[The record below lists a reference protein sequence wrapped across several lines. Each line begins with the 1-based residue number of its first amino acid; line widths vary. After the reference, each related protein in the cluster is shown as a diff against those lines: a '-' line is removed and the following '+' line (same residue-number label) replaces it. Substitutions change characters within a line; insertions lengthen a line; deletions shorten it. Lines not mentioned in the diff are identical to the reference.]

1 MNDQQLRKSYLAAV
15 VAAAGIIV
23 AIVFYAVL
31 VELLRH
37 LGHKPALVPPGAY
50 AAKYALYLLSAVSV
64 FLIKPAAARLAGT
77 QSSPEAAVKALTAQ
91 AIITAALCELPA
103 VCGLILFLLTG
114 YRADFYLLLVFS
126 AGLEIYHFPRLAR
139 WEERL
144 RSDFSRAQPAE
155 GATPL

>member
-1 MNDQQLRKSYLAAV
+1 VNDQQLRKSYLAAAV
-15 VAAAGIIV
+15 SAAGIIG

-31 VELLRH
+31 VELLRR
-37 LGHKPALVPPGAY
+37 LGHRPPLVPPAAY
-50 AAKYALYLLSAVSV
+50 AAKYALYILSAVSV
-64 FLIKPAAARLAGT
+64 FLVKPLAARLAGASPT
-77 QSSPEAAVKALTAQ
+77 PEAAVKALTAQ

-126 AGLEIYHFPRLAR
+126 AGLEVYHFPRLAR

-144 RSDFSRAQPAE
+144 RTESGQARPPQ
-155 GATPL
+155 GTNL

>member
-1 MNDQQLRKSYLAAV
+1 VTDQQLKKSYLAAAV
-15 VAAAGIIV
+15 SAAGIIG

-37 LGHKPALVPPGAY
+37 LGHKPPLVPPAAY
-50 AAKYALYLLSAVSV
+50 AAKYALYILSAVSV
-64 FLIKPAAARLAGT
+64 FLVKPVAARLAGGQPT
-77 QSSPEAAVKALTAQ
+77 AEAAVKALTAQ

-103 VCGLILFLLTG
+103 VCGLILFLLAG

-139 WEERL
+139 WQERL
-144 RSDFSRAQPAE
+144 RSDFSRAQPAQ
-155 GATPL
+155 GGPPL